1 MSAETTLTETRDG
14 AAIGTA
20 RTAMECVEALHP
32 AAVLAPLVVVAA
44 LAVTP
49 EVNQGR

>member
-20 RTAMECVEALHP
+20 RKAMECVEALHP
-32 AAVLAPLVVVAA
+32 AAVPAPLVAVVAV
-44 LAVTP
+44 LAVT
-49 EVNQGR
+49 QR